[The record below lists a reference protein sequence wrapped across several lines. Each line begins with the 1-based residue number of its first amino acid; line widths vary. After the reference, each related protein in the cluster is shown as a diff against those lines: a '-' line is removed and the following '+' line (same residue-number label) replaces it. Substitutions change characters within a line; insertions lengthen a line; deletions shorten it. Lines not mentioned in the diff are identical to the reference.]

1 MAQLII
7 TYWRD
12 IPSQVSIGKGR
23 KAAKAML
30 SDRFQ
35 EAIDMAAMRS
45 GAAETDDYIAEWR
58 RSEPIEVEGDHQ
70 AIVAETVAR
79 LETEID
85 QQKLKTL
92 IDNQGRSE

>member
-1 MAQLII
+1 MAQMII

-58 RSEPIEVEGDHQ
+58 RGKPIEVDGDHQ
-70 AIVAETVAR
+70 TIVAEKIKE
-79 LETEID
+79 LENVYNED
-85 QQKLKTL
+85 KLKAL
-92 IDNQGRSE
+92 INNAGKAA

>member
-23 KAAKAML
+23 KATKAML

-45 GAAETDDYIAEWR
+45 GAAETDDYIAAWR
-58 RSEPIEVEGDHQ
+58 RGKPLEIEGDPQ
-70 AIVAETVAR
+70 DVIASSAQN
-79 LETEID
+79 LEQEYTQD
-85 QQKLKTL
+85 KLKQL
-92 IDNQGRSE
+92 IDNGGNAV

>member
-1 MAQLII
+1 MAQLVI

-23 KAAKAML
+23 KASKAML

-58 RSEPIEVEGDHQ
+58 RSEPQEVEGDHD
-70 AIVAETVAR
+70 AIVAATVAR
-79 LETEID
+79 LEDEID
-85 QQKLKTL
+85 QEKLKKL
-92 IDNQGRSE
+92 IENKGKAA

>member
-1 MAQLII
+1 MAQLVI

-23 KAAKAML
+23 KATKAML

-58 RSEPIEVEGDHQ
+58 RGDGQDVDGDPSEVLAQTMDRI
-70 AIVAETVAR
+70 
-79 LETEID
+79 ETEFD
-85 QQKLKTL
+85 QAALKKL
-92 IDNQGRSE
+92 IDNGGKAA

>member
-1 MAQLII
+1 MAQLTI

-23 KAAKAML
+23 KASKAML

-58 RSEPIEVEGDHQ
+58 RQPGQEVEDDHDGV
-70 AIVAETVAR
+70 VATTIER
-79 LETEID
+79 LEREYD
-85 QQKLKTL
+85 KEKLKAL
-92 IDNQGRSE
+92 IDNNGKAV

>member
-23 KAAKAML
+23 KASKAML

-58 RSEPIEVEGDHQ
+58 RADPVEVEGNHDD
-70 AIVAETVAR
+70 IVADTVTR
-79 LETEID
+79 LENEFD
-85 QQKLKTL
+85 QQKLKVL
-92 IDNQGRSE
+92 IENKGQAD

>member
-23 KAAKAML
+23 KAVKAML

-45 GAAETDDYIAEWR
+45 GAAETDDYIAAWR
-58 RSEPIEVEGDHQ
+58 KGNPQDIDGNPQDII
-70 AIVAETVAR
+70 ANTAKA
-79 LETEID
+79 LEEEYTQE
-85 QQKLKTL
+85 KLKQL
-92 IDNQGRSE
+92 IDNGGNAA

>member
-1 MAQLII
+1 MAQLVI

-23 KAAKAML
+23 KASKAML
-30 SDRFQ
+30 ADRFQ

-58 RSEPIEVEGDHQ
+58 RGTPSEVEGDNDEL
-70 AIVAETVAR
+70 VAQTVAQ
-79 LETEID
+79 LESEFD
-85 QQKLKTL
+85 QQKLKSL
-92 IDNQGRSE
+92 IENSGRA

>member
-23 KAAKAML
+23 KASKAML

-58 RSEPIEVEGDHQ
+58 RGAPRQVEGDHD
-70 AIVAETVAR
+70 AIVAETVAK
-79 LETEID
+79 LESDYD

-92 IDNQGRSE
+92 ITNEGKAA